1 MDRAEV
7 IEEKEFIME
16 FNPRLETKRL
26 LLRKI
31 TKADNTDL
39 FEVMTDSQI
48 DKKMVWNHLNKMEEI
63 TLYINE
69 VIGFYESKQPS
80 CFGIELKES
89 GKLIG
94 IVELINYKK
103 EFHSLEFHYML
114 LPKHHSKGIMTA
126 ALLRIIAF
134 IFKETDINRIEA
146 FCLKSNRAS
155 AKALEKAGMHLEGIM
170 RDKIFLNNEY
180 VDLKSFSILK
190 SDIQYV

>member
-1 MDRAEV
+1 
-7 IEEKEFIME
+7 ME
-16 FNPRLETKRL
+16 FNPKLETKRL
-26 LLRKI
+26 VLRKI
-31 TKADNTDL
+31 TEADKIDL
-39 FEVMTDSQI
+39 FGLLTNSQI
-48 DKKMVWNHLNKMEEI
+48 DKKMVWNHLNEMKEI
-63 TLYINE
+63 THYINE
-69 VIGFYESKQPS
+69 VNGFYENSQPS

-114 LPKHHSKGIMTA
+114 LPKHHRKGIMTE

-134 IFKETDINRIEA
+134 IFKKTNINRIEA

-155 AKALEKAGMHLEGIM
+155 AKALDKAGMHLEGIM
-170 RDKIFLNNEY
+170 RDKMFLNNEY

-190 SDIQYV
+190 SDIQYI

>member
-1 MDRAEV
+1 MNFYA
-7 IEEKEFIME
+7 K
-16 FNPRLETKRL
+16 LETKRL
-26 LLRKI
+26 ILRQI

-39 FEVMTDSQI
+39 FDLMTDSQI
-48 DKKMVWNHLNKMEEI
+48 DKKMVWNHLNEMEEI
-63 TLYINE
+63 IHYINK
-69 VIGFYESKQPS
+69 VIGFYESNQPS
-80 CFGIELKES
+80 CFGIEFKES

-114 LPKHHSKGIMTA
+114 LPKHHSKGIMTE
-126 ALLRIIAF
+126 ALLRIIDF
-134 IFKETDINRIEA
+134 IFKKTDINRIEA

-155 AKALEKAGMHLEGIM
+155 GKVLEKAGMHLEGIM